1 MRAAVDRV
9 DVVGE
14 RVDLL
19 RERVVVLECDLRDG
33 VVLERPLDIDG
44 LWMQVLVR
52 PI

>member
-19 RERVVVLECDLRDG
+19 GERVVVLERYLRDG
-33 VVLERPLDIDG
+33 AVLERPLDIDG
-44 LWMQVLVR
+44 LRMEVLVR